1 MIIIGHGGLKQLV
14 PTAMLLYN
22 KMVLDV
28 SNKAN
33 CKIN

>member
-1 MIIIGHGGLKQLV
+1 
-14 PTAMLLYN
+14 MLLYI